1 MMLFV
6 MKKCIICMLLA
17 VSAMADELPAKE
29 CAHTETL
36 LSNDIKPED
45 AALFARY
52 FGTAAEPVAKSWD
65 AENLVQYSSS
75 WGRNQAGRKV
85 LSERLLILSED
96 GTTMRK
102 LSCERFEKTPER
114 RVNFREEVYRAVV
127 PYVFLSNLVDIVDDE
142 EERLYVVIV
151 NFNPQTRCLEN
162 VEQKSFLYNKLDA
175 ELIVD
180 GQKLSFMAAPEN
192 KLRVS
197 IEQFAPQ
204 TNSHEGTRIKEYRFK
219 TLELLRDEWTPCNS

>member
-17 VSAMADELPAKE
+17 FSAMADELPAKE

-75 WGRNQAGRKV
+75 WGETKPV
-85 LSERLLILSED
+85 
-96 GTTMRK
+96 
-102 LSCERFEKTPER
+102 EK
-114 RVNFREEVYRAVV
+114 
-127 PYVFLSNLVDIVDDE
+127 
-142 EERLYVVIV
+142 
-151 NFNPQTRCLEN
+151 C
-162 VEQKSFLYNKLDA
+162 
-175 ELIVD
+175 
-180 GQKLSFMAAPEN
+180 
-192 KLRVS
+192 
-197 IEQFAPQ
+197 
-204 TNSHEGTRIKEYRFK
+204 
-219 TLELLRDEWTPCNS
+219 

>member
-1 MMLFV
+1 
-6 MKKCIICMLLA
+6 MLLA
-17 VSAMADELPAKE
+17 FSAMADELPAKE
-29 CAHTETL
+29 CAHTETML
-36 LSNDIKPED
+36 CNDIKPED

-75 WGRNQAGRKV
+75 WRRNQAGRKV

-96 GTTMRK
+96 GTSMRK
-102 LSCERFEKTPER
+102 LSCVRFEKSPNR

-127 PYVFLSNLVDIVDDE
+127 PYVFLSNLVDIVDDA

-151 NFNPQTRCLEN
+151 TFNPQTRCLEN
-162 VEQKSFLYNKLDA
+162 VEQKSFLYNELDA
-175 ELIVD
+175 ELIVN
-180 GQKLSFMAAPEN
+180 GQKLSFMATSEN
-192 KLRVS
+192 KLRVG

-204 TNSHEGTRIKEYRFK
+204 SNNHEGVRIKEYRFK
-219 TLELLRDEWTPCNS
+219 TLELLRDE